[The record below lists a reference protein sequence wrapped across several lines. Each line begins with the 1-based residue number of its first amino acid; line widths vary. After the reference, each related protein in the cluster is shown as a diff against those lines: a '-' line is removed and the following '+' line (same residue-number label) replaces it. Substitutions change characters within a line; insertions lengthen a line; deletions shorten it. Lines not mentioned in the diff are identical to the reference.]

1 MLNTFQIISELGQSV
16 ANNDGPAENLSC
28 AEQDEIVHLVPQCHP
43 GQATDLSN
51 FLPFFSIFETCTNS
65 PKVWAANKNPRCS
78 FTYNDAV
85 YQNEEA
91 TCSGEVNQTIN
102 YSCT

>member
-1 MLNTFQIISELGQSV
+1 MLNTFQIMSELGQSV

-51 FLPFFSIFETCTNS
+51 YSPFFLKLRICAKLAKSLGCEQKSTLFL
-65 PKVWAANKNPRCS
+65 
-78 FTYNDAV
+78 YL
-85 YQNEEA
+85 Q
-91 TCSGEVNQTIN
+91 
-102 YSCT
+102 